1 MTVFSCQQQQ
11 QQQRINYDLR
21 IFMTLKALLSLG
33 KEDDDND
40 DEVERTRVSLDKP
53 RD

>member
-1 MTVFSCQQQQ
+1 MTVFSCQQQ

-33 KEDDDND
+33 KEEDDK
-40 DEVERTRVSLDKP
+40 VEGTKVSFDKL

>member
-1 MTVFSCQQQQ
+1 MTVFSCQQQ